1 MTTTT
6 LGTRLLQLGA
16 LGCAFT
22 ISACLVIREQKRA
35 NPEDPAPTNGES
47 TAQSGVRSGTPA
59 NVALHSSK
67 GISDTNLG
75 GNDPVYIL
83 GSKSMALPDDYM
95 VDLDGHLVQVDED
108 ATPSGEFLYSSK
120 SAAIDVSVHES
131 AQDDIYLSSSKWGSI
146 EMTENEEE
154 IPALSSKTRPPVQPD
169 NSTFLS
175 SSKSLTPL
183 RAEENPVLLPSSKS
197 IVFEERL
204 GTPEYRPAPISVP
217 ESALRFRSVRIA
229 EYEGLTQEVSV
240 LRKRVAE
247 LEAQIEALLDAQK
260 DG

>member
-6 LGTRLLQLGA
+6 LGTRILQLGA
-16 LGCAFT
+16 LGCALT

-35 NPEDPAPTNGES
+35 NPVEPGNDPGTSVQP
-47 TAQSGVRSGTPA
+47 GVNDGSPA
-59 NVALHSSK
+59 DVALHSSK
-67 GISDTNLG
+67 GFADTNLAG
-75 GNDPVYIL
+75 EDPVFIL

-95 VDLDGHLVQVDED
+95 VDPDGDLVQVDGD

-131 AQDDIYLSSSKWGSI
+131 EQDDIYLSSSKWGSI
-146 EMTENEEE
+146 EMTEEE
-154 IPALSSKTRPPVQPD
+154 IPELSSQTRPPVQPGR
-169 NSTFLS
+169 STGSS

-229 EYEGLTQEVSV
+229 EYEGLTREVSV

-247 LEAQIEALLDAQK
+247 LEAQLEALLAAQK